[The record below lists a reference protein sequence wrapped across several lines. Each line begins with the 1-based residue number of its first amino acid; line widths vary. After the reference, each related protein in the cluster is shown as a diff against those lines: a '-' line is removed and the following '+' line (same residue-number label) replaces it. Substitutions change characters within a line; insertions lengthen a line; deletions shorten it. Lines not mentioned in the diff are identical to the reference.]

1 MQNNF
6 SIFVFSLYKTRD
18 VYCTQSAPATLNGS
32 RIKSA
37 LNEISDFFDSSFY
50 FAAHFSFSHPLTQ
63 RALTSINYVKAP
75 VGSARSNSDS
85 NKKRV
90 VKLVSIVILT
100 FTVSWLPL
108 QVSRKLSFHFFP
120 LLCRRWFSLGVPL
133 VISRSQWQKFPFRYK
148 TVQLNTVIV
157 TFQTL
162 ESNPL
167 PHD

>member
-1 MQNNF
+1 M
-6 SIFVFSLYKTRD
+6 
-18 VYCTQSAPATLNGS
+18 

-37 LNEISDFFDSSFY
+37 LNEISEILDSSFY
-50 FAAHFSFSHPLTQ
+50 LAAHFSFSHPLTQ

-108 QVSRKLSFHFFP
+108 QVSTKIVLSSFSTFVFQVI
-120 LLCRRWFSLGVPL
+120 LLGSSFGY
-133 VISRSQWQKFPFRYK
+133 FPFS
-148 TVQLNTVIV
+148 V
-157 TFQTL
+157 TKVSLQV
-162 ESNPL
+162 
-167 PHD
+167 